1 MSGNFLDSL
10 GISQESFNEASE
22 STVSEGYEVLPSGV
36 YPAKIKQIILYK
48 NKFDGTMLRIEVEL
62 TESKRVLSFRSDVGK
77 ELKDKTINN
86 GFLSRLK
93 SVAAACNFDATN
105 FAIGAEVKFNSYG
118 AEIKGNLLNGVND
131 KPVIALV
138 RMSEDSD
145 RPEDDTYRIS
155 NDIEG
160 VTQKGSEDLELFET
174 KLAKAEGKPFK
185 YKSGWKP
192 KGSKTAAAASGVSTE
207 QAKKDLEDVDF

>member
-1 MSGNFLDSL
+1 MSANFLDSL
-10 GISQESFNEASE
+10 GISQEAFNEASE
-22 STVSEGYEVLPSGV
+22 STVSEGYEVLPSGA

-48 NKFDGTMLRIEVEL
+48 NKFDGTMLKIDVEL
-62 TESKRVLSFRSDVGK
+62 NDNKRVLSFRSDVGK
-77 ELKDKTINN
+77 TLKDGALNN

-93 SVAAACNFDATN
+93 SVAAACNFDAAN
-105 FAIGAEVKFNSYG
+105 FTVGAEIKFNSYG

-145 RPEDDTYRIS
+145 RPAEDSYRIG

-160 VTQKGSEDLELFET
+160 IAQKGSEDLELFET
-174 KLAKAEGKPFK
+174 KVEKAEGKPFK

-192 KGSKTAAAASGVSTE
+192 KGFKTATSTATTE
-207 QAKKDLEDVDF
+207 QAKKDLDEVDF

>member
-22 STVSEGYEVLPSGV
+22 STVSEGYEVLPSGA

-77 ELKDKTINN
+77 ELKDKTLNN

-93 SVAAACNFDATN
+93 SVAAACNFDAAN
-105 FAIGAEVKFNSYG
+105 FAIGAEIKFNSYG
-118 AEIKGNLLNGVND
+118 TEIKGNLLNGVND

-145 RPEDDTYRIS
+145 RPAEDTYKIS

-174 KLAKAEGKPFK
+174 KVAKAEGKPFK

-192 KGSKTAAAASGVSTE
+192 KGSKAATTSGETTE
-207 QAKKDLEDVDF
+207 QAKKDLDEVDF

>member
-1 MSGNFLDSL
+1 MSTNFLDSL
-10 GISQESFNEASE
+10 GISQEAFNEASE
-22 STVSEGYEVLPSGV
+22 STVSEGYEVLPSGA
-36 YPAKIKQIILYK
+36 YPAKIKQVILYK
-48 NKFDGTMLRIEVEL
+48 NKFEGTMLRFEVEL
-62 TESKRVLSFRSDVGK
+62 TDSKRVLSFRSDVGK

-93 SVAAACNFDATN
+93 SVAAACNFDAAN
-105 FAIGAEVKFNSYG
+105 FTIGAEVKFNSYG
-118 AEIKGNLLNGVND
+118 SEIKGNLLNGVND

-138 RMSEDSD
+138 RMSEDTD
-145 RPEDDTYRIS
+145 RPAEDTYRIS

-192 KGSKTAAAASGVSTE
+192 KGSKAAASGASTE
-207 QAKKDLEDVDF
+207 QAKKDLDKVDF

>member
-1 MSGNFLDSL
+1 MSTNFLDSL
-10 GISQESFNEASE
+10 GISQEAFSEASE
-22 STVSEGYEVLPSGV
+22 STVSDGYEVLPSGA
-36 YPAKIKQIILYK
+36 YPAKIKQVILYK
-48 NKFDGTMLRIEVEL
+48 NKFDGTMLKIDVEL
-62 TESKRVLSFRSDVGK
+62 NDSKRVLSFRSDVGK
-77 ELKDKTINN
+77 ELKDKTLNN

-93 SVAAACNFDATN
+93 SVAAACNFDAAN
-105 FAIGAEVKFNSYG
+105 FAIGAEIKFNSYG

-145 RPEDDTYRIS
+145 RPAEDTYKIS

-174 KLAKAEGKPFK
+174 KVAKAEGKPFK

-192 KGSKTAAAASGVSTE
+192 KGSKTATASGNPE
-207 QAKKDLEDVDF
+207 QAKKDLDEVDF

>member
-1 MSGNFLDSL
+1 MSANFLDSL
-10 GISQESFNEASE
+10 GISQEAFNEASD
-22 STVSEGYEVLPSGV
+22 STVSEGYEVLPSGA

-62 TESKRVLSFRSDVGK
+62 TESKRVISFRSDVGK

-93 SVAAACNFDATN
+93 SVAAACNFDAAN
-105 FAIGAEVKFNSYG
+105 FAIGTEIKFNSYG
-118 AEIKGNLLNGVND
+118 SEIKGNLLNGVND

-138 RMSEDSD
+138 RMSEDTD
-145 RPEDDTYRIS
+145 RPEDDSYRLS

-174 KLAKAEGKPFK
+174 KLTKADGKPFK

-192 KGSKTAAAASGVSTE
+192 KGSKTAATSGASTE
-207 QAKKDLEDVDF
+207 QAKKDLDEVDF